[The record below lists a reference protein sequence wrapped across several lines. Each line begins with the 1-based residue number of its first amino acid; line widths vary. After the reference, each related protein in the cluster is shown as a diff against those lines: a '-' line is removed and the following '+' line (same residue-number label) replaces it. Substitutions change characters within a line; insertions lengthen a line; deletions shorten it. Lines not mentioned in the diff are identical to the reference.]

1 MATKSAAP
9 RTRPSAR
16 PCTVTTSPHEAAGPG
31 RTHCFTNEDDPVSDE
46 AKSEP
51 SKTELRK
58 KEIRIIEKKETA
70 EETKRPQNLRADIL
84 PSDGYGLE
92 VDGKIKTQFVAEDAA
107 MKAGLEL
114 KKKFP
119 LIQVKIF
126 DAKQRTRTQIE
137 LPKD

>member
-1 MATKSAAP
+1 MSDVAFSSQTAAIEQIL
-9 RTRPSAR
+9 RG
-16 PCTVTTSPHEAAGPG
+16 PH
-31 RTHCFTNEDDPVSDE
+31 RRVV
-46 AKSEP
+46 
-51 SKTELRK
+51 
-58 KEIRIIEKKETA
+58 RIIEKKETA
-70 EETKRPQNLRADIL
+70 EETKRPRNLRADIL

>member
-1 MATKSAAP
+1 M
-9 RTRPSAR
+9 
-16 PCTVTTSPHEAAGPG
+16 
-31 RTHCFTNEDDPVSDE
+31 SDE

-51 SKTELRK
+51 KK
-58 KEIRIIEKKETA
+58 KEIRIIEKKEPA

-92 VDGKIKTQFVAEDAA
+92 VDGKIKTQFTAPEAA

-126 DAKQRTRTQIE
+126 DAKERTRTPVE
-137 LPKD
+137 LTKD

>member
-1 MATKSAAP
+1 M
-9 RTRPSAR
+9 
-16 PCTVTTSPHEAAGPG
+16 
-31 RTHCFTNEDDPVSDE
+31 SDE
-46 AKSEP
+46 VKSEP
-51 SKTELRK
+51 RK

>member
-1 MATKSAAP
+1 
-9 RTRPSAR
+9 
-16 PCTVTTSPHEAAGPG
+16 
-31 RTHCFTNEDDPVSDE
+31 VSDE
-46 AKSEP
+46 VKSEP
-51 SKTELRK
+51 RK

-92 VDGKIKTQFVAEDAA
+92 VDGKIKTQFTAEDAA

-119 LIQVKIF
+119 LIQVKVF
-126 DAKQRTRTQIE
+126 AAKEQTRALVE
-137 LPKD
+137 LPKA

>member
-1 MATKSAAP
+1 M
-9 RTRPSAR
+9 
-16 PCTVTTSPHEAAGPG
+16 
-31 RTHCFTNEDDPVSDE
+31 SDE
-46 AKSEP
+46 VKSEP
-51 SKTELRK
+51 RK

-92 VDGKIKTQFVAEDAA
+92 VDGKIKTQFTAEDAA

>member
-1 MATKSAAP
+1 M
-9 RTRPSAR
+9 
-16 PCTVTTSPHEAAGPG
+16 
-31 RTHCFTNEDDPVSDE
+31 SDE
-46 AKSEP
+46 VKSEP
-51 SKTELRK
+51 RK

-92 VDGKIKTQFVAEDAA
+92 VDGKIKTQFTAEDAA

-137 LPKD
+137 LPKTDD